1 MALDVL
7 SNYVEAT
14 VTTGGTTAPAAGTV
28 ETWTVTTTQNWPVL
42 ASGQQIRV
50 MDKAQLGS
58 TSGYEIMLVSANAN
72 GTGVSWT
79 ATRGVEGTT
88 PVAHAA
94 NWTAVP
100 ATTAVSLMNSQDYHH
115 TPQDYGFQVWSDPVS
130 QINGYS
136 TLPFSG
142 EAFGRQVRI
151 MSPLTISTVVIWIL
165 ESVSTLTTGENFLGV
180 YNASGNLLG
189 STGDMTS
196 AIEAGGIIEGTL
208 TSPVDLAEGYA
219 FLAVVMNGTG
229 LPNMSFVRTQNYS
242 ANSNTFP
249 RATIQEFVG
258 TGSTSDTTLPSTGIS
273 ALQKPYPMPWMAA
286 Y

>member
-14 VTTGGTTAPAAGTV
+14 VPTGGTTAPAAGTV
-28 ETWTVTTTQNWPVL
+28 ETWTVTTTENWAVL

-115 TPQDYGFQVWSDPVS
+115 TPQDYGFQVWSEPVS
-130 QINGYS
+130 QINGYA
-136 TLPFSG
+136 TLPYSG
-142 EAFGRQVRI
+142 EALGRQVRI
-151 MSPLTISTVVIWIL
+151 LSPLTISTVVIRTL
-165 ESVSTLTTGENFLGV
+165 EGATLTTGENFLGV
-180 YNASGNLLG
+180 YDASGNLLG

-196 AIEAGGIIEGTL
+196 AMNAGGVIEGTL

-219 FLAVVMNGTG
+219 FLAVVMNGTS
-229 LPNMSFVRTQNYS
+229 LPNMSFVRTGSYT
-242 ANSNTFP
+242 ANTNTFS
-249 RATIQEFVG
+249 RGTIQEFVG
-258 TGSTSDTTLPSTGIS
+258 TGSVNDTTLPSTGI
-273 ALQKPYPMPWMAA
+273 AYLQKNCPMPWMAA